1 MTSSTSYLKDLLD
14 VLDLILKDL
23 EKRRKEKEELLRMMR
38 TAEWLSHCETEVC
51 QNPLCG
57 GARCKTLSRS
67 PPRCPSPKKPRV
79 VVVDLAASEEQE
91 VVLQM
96 QEGEEMLTSGP
107 GTVPLEDEESAD
119 GTSEAASTV
128 ILSVKS
134 DHTCEV

>member
-1 MTSSTSYLKDLLD
+1 M
-14 VLDLILKDL
+14 DLILKDL
-23 EKRRKEKEELLRMMR
+23 EKRRKEKEELLKNMS
-38 TAEWLSHCETEVC
+38 TAEWLSHCETQVC
-51 QNPLCG
+51 QNPMCG
-57 GARCKTLSRS
+57 AARCKNLPRS
-67 PPRCPSPKKPRV
+67 PPWCPSPKKPRV

-96 QEGEEMLTSGP
+96 PEGEEMLMSGP

-134 DHTCEV
+134 DHTREV